1 MKKDFDFTMKI
12 FEKEFR
18 VEVWQFSSKIRIEK
32 DDKIC
37 WIGRYSRDEIWHDEC
52 VEEFEHYNPGV
63 IDLVKEEVKR
73 REKLQAFE

>member
-18 VEVWQFSSKIRIEK
+18 VEVWSPSKIRIEK
-32 DDKIC
+32 DDEIC
-37 WIGRYSRDEIWHDEC
+37 WLGQNSRNWHDEW